1 MNQQFQTRFLLED
14 LDEFES
20 LRSALLQLGASEDTT
35 EMLTN
40 AVIKGHIEPSKAIEI
55 VKSTTGLSEDGV
67 GGGSTTGGG
76 VTNGASFTPGA
87 GEQYASRGAFK
98 KVKQKGITLED
109 ASNLT
114 TQERLIKQAEKE
126 GHIKGDYSQAILKAA
141 KQVAKKFDTLV
152 PEEQKSMRDVYYKA
166 FLKTAGL
173 NEDAP
178 MLAHGKADISTYT
191 NDKFTRAEGHPKLKS
206 IEPKD
211 LWGTKPTAMSENDY
225 DEPDFTAADD
235 DGADN
240 LSEMSLKNP
249 GMPEFISYLKDNPE
263 AVTKLGFRKLQD
275 VIEYLENANLG
286 DWDELR
292 SELNQIVGGKDIGI
306 YEQDDLNENYHRFK
320 RETRER
326 PKQDQYHEAIRT
338 VNKKLDEVNR
348 ILEFTTRMKN
358 ELAEEGEI
366 LEVKSRTAK
375 TMDKMK
381 MKIAEAYQKLKKLN

>member
-14 LDEFES
+14 YDEFES
-20 LRSALLQLGASEDTT
+20 LKDALLQLGASEDIA

-40 AVIKGHIEPSKAIEI
+40 AAAKGHIEPSKAIEI

-76 VTNGASFTPGA
+76 VTNGALFATGD
-87 GEQYASRGAFK
+87 GEQYAGKKAFK
-98 KVKQKGITLED
+98 
-109 ASNLT
+109 
-114 TQERLIKQAEKE
+114 
-126 GHIKGDYSQAILKAA
+126 
-141 KQVAKKFDTLV
+141 
-152 PEEQKSMRDVYYKA
+152 
-166 FLKTAGL
+166 
-173 NEDAP
+173 EDAP

-206 IEPKD
+206 IDIKNV
-211 LWGTKPTAMSENDY
+211 WGTKPTAMSE
-225 DEPDFTAADD
+225 
-235 DGADN
+235 
-240 LSEMSLKNP
+240 MSTKNP
-249 GMPEFISYLKDNPE
+249 GMSEFIAYIKDNPD
-263 AVTKLGFRKLQD
+263 AIQKLGFRRLQD
-275 VIEYLENANLG
+275 VIEYLESAGLE

-292 SELNQIVGGKDIGI
+292 SELSQIVGGKDIGI
-306 YEQDDLNENYHRFK
+306 YEQDGLSENYHRFK

-358 ELAEEGEI
+358 ELAEEGGI

-381 MKIAEAYQKLKKLN
+381 MKIAEAYKKLKNLN